1 MERKN
6 RITTLFNRLLGNSI
20 SKQELHELLEYL
32 KDPKSSEHVKMMMQ
46 KHWEEV
52 KDVVSPGVA
61 DFQSNKRFSD
71 ILEKSGM
78 RKSGSDK
85 FAVHSS
91 ISRLRILRRIAAA
104 AAVLVLISMSAYWIF
119 EMGGSSNTPVA
130 EQLATTQYT
139 GKQAVNLPDGSVVI
153 LNEGSQLSFT
163 EAFGKEKRE
172 ISFSGE
178 GYFDIVPDSDRPFVV
193 HTGRVTTTVLGTAF
207 NLTAYEDQPEISV
220 TVEHGEVAVGEVDKI
235 YDKIRPKEQIRVDKK
250 TRSYEK
256 EMADLSKVL
265 AWKED
270 FLILTETT
278 IEEAAE
284 LIGARY
290 HVEVSV
296 QNEALKKCTMN
307 AAFMYGES
315 LEQVLRVVTGVL
327 QADFTINDH
336 KVEII
341 GGRKCN

>member
-1 MERKN
+1 MNHKN
-6 RITTLFNRLLGNSI
+6 RINTLFTRLLDNSI
-20 SKQELHELLEYL
+20 SEKELDELLGYL
-32 KDPKSSEHVKMMMQ
+32 DHPTSGQEVRALMNQ
-46 KHWEEV
+46 HWESV
-52 KDVVSPGVA
+52 KDFIPAGET
-61 DFQSNKRFSD
+61 DLQSAKRFSD
-71 ILEKSGM
+71 ILDKTGI
-78 RKSGSDK
+78 RKSSGK
-85 FAVHSS
+85 HE
-91 ISRLRILRRIAAA
+91 ISGPSRSTRLIRILTVAAGILLLVSIAG
-104 AAVLVLISMSAYWIF
+104 YWWF
-119 EMGGSSNTPVA
+119 NADQEDFA
-130 EQLATTQYT
+130 ESQLATTQYT
-139 GKQAVNLPDGSVVI
+139 GKQAVTLPDGSVVI
-153 LNEGSQLSFT
+153 LNEGSQLSLT

-178 GYFDIVPDSDRPFVV
+178 GYFDIVPDSGRPFVV

-307 AAFMYGES
+307 AAFMHGES